1 METNPLLATD
11 RLPEFSAI
19 KPEHV
24 EPALTYTLNANRQ
37 CLEELLAAAEGQ
49 NQGEGQNKGQNEALN
64 EGNSEPAN
72 FATAILP
79 LEELGDRLSR
89 VWGPIS
95 HLHAVRNSPEL
106 RAVYNKCLPALSRY
120 QTEIA
125 QDARLWRL
133 YQRVGRSLSGN
144 GTNPAASVVNH
155 ALRDFHLAG
164 VDLPESKKQKF
175 KASIEE
181 LTQLSARFEQNVLD
195 SMAAWSHHETE
206 STRLAG
212 LPAFV
217 IEQAALNA
225 REKSLDGWLF
235 RLDQPTYIAF
245 VTHAR
250 DRDLRRQFYRAWM
263 TRASDQGS
271 SDQSG
276 GDFDNTATIERILD
290 LRHGTAGLVG
300 FDHYAAFSLASKMA
314 DSVTDVIGFLTDL
327 ADKSRTTARRELAE
341 LESFA
346 GESLNAWDI
355 AFWSEQLREARY
367 SVSDEQLRPYLPL
380 DRVLKGM
387 FAVVSKL
394 YGLVITQINGIDVWH
409 EDVRYFEITA
419 ADDAVIGGFYTDLFA
434 RPDKRSGA
442 WMDECVCR
450 KDIAGQLARP
460 VAHLVC
466 NFAAATESTP
476 CLLTHN
482 DVVTLFHEFGHTLHH
497 LLTRVDYP
505 SVSGING
512 VPWDA
517 VELPS
522 QFMENFAWEPDVLLM
537 ISGHHESG
545 EPLPNELLEKLQA
558 SRTFHAGLHMV
569 RQLEM
574 AIFDL
579 RLHAEY
585 NPQTGSNI
593 NALLDEVR
601 QQVAVIEQPD
611 FNRFAHAFSHIFA
624 GGYGAGYYSYKWA
637 EVLAADAWSAFKE
650 QGIFDQTVATRF
662 RVEIL
667 EIGGTRKID
676 DAFLAFRGRPP
687 QIEPLLTQAGIA
699 DSAL

>member
-1 METNPLLATD
+1 METNPLLATN

-19 KPEHV
+19 KPEHI

-37 CLEELLAAAEGQ
+37 HLEELLAAD
-49 NQGEGQNKGQNEALN
+49 
-64 EGNSEPAN
+64 EGNGKPAD

-89 VWGPIS
+89 VWGPIG
-95 HLHAVRNSPEL
+95 HLHAVMNSPEL

-125 QDARLWRL
+125 QDTRLWRL
-133 YQRVGRSLSGN
+133 YQRVDRSLSGN
-144 GTNPAASVVNH
+144 GANPAISVVSH

-164 VDLPESKKQKF
+164 VDLPEAKKRQF
-175 KASIEE
+175 KAAIEE

-195 SMAAWSHHETE
+195 SMAAWSHLETE
-206 STRLAG
+206 PKRLAG
-212 LPAFV
+212 LPASV
-217 IEQAALNA
+217 MEQAAQEA
-225 REKSLDGWLF
+225 REKSVDGWLF

-245 VTHAR
+245 VTHAQ

-263 TRASDQGS
+263 TRASDQGP

-276 GDFDNTATIERILD
+276 DDFDNTATMERILE
-290 LRHGTAGLVG
+290 LRHEAAGLVG
-300 FDHYAAFSLASKMA
+300 FDHYAGFSLASKMA
-314 DSVTDVIGFLTDL
+314 DSVTDVIGFLTEL
-327 ADKSRTTARRELAE
+327 ADRSRAAARQELAD

-346 GESLNAWDI
+346 GESLSAWDI
-355 AFWSEQLREARY
+355 AYWSEKLREARY
-367 SVSDEQLRPYLPL
+367 SVSDEQLRPFLPL

-387 FAVVSKL
+387 FEVVSKL
-394 YGLVITQINGIDVWH
+394 YGLVITQIDGINVWH
-409 EDVRYFEITA
+409 EDVRYYELSA
-419 ADDAVIGGFYTDLFA
+419 ADGVIIGGFYTDLFA

-442 WMDECVCR
+442 WMDECVSR

-476 CLLTHN
+476 GLLTHN

-522 QFMENFAWEPDVLLM
+522 QFMENFAWEPDVLQM
-537 ISGHHESG
+537 ISGHYESG

-558 SRTFHAGLHMV
+558 SRTFQAGLHMV

-579 RLHAEY
+579 RLHTEF

-593 NALLDEVR
+593 NTLLDEVR
-601 QQVAVIEQPD
+601 QQIAVIEQPD

-650 QGIFDQTVATRF
+650 QGIFDQTVARRF

-667 EIGGTRKID
+667 EIGGTRKIS
-676 DAFLAFRGRPP
+676 DAFVAFRGRPP
-687 QIEPLLTQAGIA
+687 QIEPLLIQAGIA
-699 DSAL
+699 NNTP